1 MFNIQRILLNMK
13 RNQYSIKDLE
23 NLTSIKAHTIRIW
36 EQRYNLLQPKR
47 TDTNIRYYV
56 DEDLKKILNINLLYS
71 NGLKISKIAQLSETE
86 ILNESR
92 KLMMEKS
99 QVNDEM
105 VDLLLMSIIELDESK
120 VYGML
125 LYSFEEKSIEGF
137 YKDII
142 VPLLHKIGELWQLN
156 TISIGHEHFF
166 SNLLRAFFLS
176 KTSELKIEKTVDK
189 KVMMFLRP
197 GEEHELSLLLYNYI
211 FKREGWKVIYLGS
224 NVPYK
229 DLKLTYD
236 QMNPDIVLTSF
247 IARTAEGDFKKI
259 LAKIFD
265 HVPKEKVVLS
275 GHTSIV
281 YKDLIP
287 EEVAIIE
294 NQEDFENI
302 FV

>member
-1 MFNIQRILLNMK
+1 MFNIQSILLNMK

-47 TDTNIRYYV
+47 TDTNIRYY
-56 DEDLKKILNINLLYS
+56 EDDDLRKILNINLLYS
-71 NGLKISKIAQLSETE
+71 NGFKISKIAKLSENE
-86 ILNESR
+86 ILSESR
-92 KLMMEKS
+92 KLIMEKS

-105 VDLLLMSIIELDESK
+105 VDLLLMSIIELDENK
-120 VYGML
+120 TYGML
-125 LYSFEEKSIEGF
+125 LYAFEEKSIEEL
-137 YKDII
+137 YTDII
-142 VPLLHKIGELWQLN
+142 IPLLHKIGELWQLN

-166 SNLLRAFFLS
+166 SNLLRAFFLA
-176 KTSELKIEKTVDK
+176 KTSELKIEKKINK

-197 GEEHELSLLLYNYI
+197 GEEHELSLLLYNFI
-211 FKREGWKVIYLGS
+211 FKREGWQVIYLGS

-236 QMNPDIVLTSF
+236 QMNPDLILTSF
-247 IARTAEGDFKKI
+247 IARTSKGDFQKI
-259 LAKIFD
+259 LTKVLD
-265 HVPKEKVVLS
+265 NVPKEKMILS
-275 GHTSIV
+275 GYTSV
-281 YKDLIP
+281 MYKDLIP
-287 EEVAIIE
+287 KEVSIIE

>member
-1 MFNIQRILLNMK
+1 MFNFQSIFLNMK

-47 TDTNIRYYV
+47 TDTNIRYY
-56 DEDLKKILNINLLYS
+56 EDDDLRKILNINLLYS
-71 NGLKISKIAQLSETE
+71 NGFKISKIAKLSENE
-86 ILNESR
+86 ILSESR
-92 KLMMEKS
+92 KLIMEKS

-105 VDLLLMSIIELDESK
+105 VDLLLMSIIELDENK
-120 VYGML
+120 TYGML
-125 LYSFEEKSIEGF
+125 LYAFEEKSIEEL
-137 YKDII
+137 YTDII
-142 VPLLHKIGELWQLN
+142 IPLLHKIGELWQLN

-166 SNLLRAFFLS
+166 SNLLRAFFLA
-176 KTSELKIEKTVDK
+176 KTSELKIEKKVNK

-197 GEEHELSLLLYNYI
+197 GEEHELSLLLYNFI
-211 FKREGWKVIYLGS
+211 FKREGWQVIYLGS

-236 QMNPDIVLTSF
+236 QMNPDLILTSF
-247 IARTAEGDFKKI
+247 IARTSKGDFQKI
-259 LAKIFD
+259 LTKVLD
-265 HVPKEKVVLS
+265 NVPKEKMILS
-275 GHTSIV
+275 GYTSV
-281 YKDLIP
+281 MYKDLIP
-287 EEVAIIE
+287 KEVSIIE

>member
-1 MFNIQRILLNMK
+1 MFNIQSLLLNMK

-47 TDTNIRYYV
+47 TDTNIRYY
-56 DEDLKKILNINLLYS
+56 EDDDLRKILNINLLYS
-71 NGLKISKIAQLSETE
+71 NGFKISKIAKLSENE
-86 ILNESR
+86 ILSESQ
-92 KLMMEKS
+92 KLITEKS

-105 VDLLLMSIIELDESK
+105 VDLLLMSIIELDENK
-120 VYGML
+120 TYGML
-125 LYSFEEKSIEGF
+125 LYAFEEKSIEEL
-137 YKDII
+137 YTDII
-142 VPLLHKIGELWQLN
+142 IPLLHKIGELWQLN

-166 SNLLRAFFLS
+166 SNLLRAFFLA
-176 KTSELKIEKTVDK
+176 KTSELKIEKKVNK

-197 GEEHELSLLLYNYI
+197 GEEHELSLLLYNFI
-211 FKREGWKVIYLGS
+211 FKREGWQVIYLGS

-236 QMNPDIVLTSF
+236 QMNPDLILTSF
-247 IARTAEGDFKKI
+247 IARTSKGDFQKI
-259 LAKIFD
+259 LTKVLD
-265 HVPKEKVVLS
+265 NVPKEKMILS
-275 GHTSIV
+275 GYTSV
-281 YKDLIP
+281 MYKDLIP
-287 EEVAIIE
+287 KEVSIIE

>member
-1 MFNIQRILLNMK
+1 MK

-47 TDTNIRYYV
+47 TDTNIRYY
-56 DEDLKKILNINLLYS
+56 EDDDLRKILNINLLYS
-71 NGLKISKIAQLSETE
+71 NGFKISKIAKLSENE
-86 ILNESR
+86 ILSESR
-92 KLMMEKS
+92 KLIMEKS

-105 VDLLLMSIIELDESK
+105 VDLLLMSIIELDENK
-120 VYGML
+120 TYGML
-125 LYSFEEKSIEGF
+125 LYAFEEKSIEEL
-137 YKDII
+137 YTDII
-142 VPLLHKIGELWQLN
+142 IPLLHKIGELWQLN

-166 SNLLRAFFLS
+166 SNLLRAFFLA
-176 KTSELKIEKTVDK
+176 KTSELKIEKKVNK

-197 GEEHELSLLLYNYI
+197 GEEHELSLLLYNFI
-211 FKREGWKVIYLGS
+211 FKREGWQVIYLGS

-236 QMNPDIVLTSF
+236 QMNPDLILTSF
-247 IARTAEGDFKKI
+247 IARTSKCDFQKI
-259 LAKIFD
+259 LTKVLD
-265 HVPKEKVVLS
+265 NVPKEKMILS
-275 GHTSIV
+275 GYTSV
-281 YKDLIP
+281 MYKDLIP
-287 EEVAIIE
+287 KEVSIIE

>member
-1 MFNIQRILLNMK
+1 MK

-47 TDTNIRYYV
+47 TDTNIRYY
-56 DEDLKKILNINLLYS
+56 EDYDLRKILNINLLYS
-71 NGLKISKIAQLSETE
+71 NGFKISKIAKLSENE
-86 ILNESR
+86 ILSESR
-92 KLMMEKS
+92 KLIMEKS

-105 VDLLLMSIIELDESK
+105 VDLLLMSIIELDENK
-120 VYGML
+120 TYGML
-125 LYSFEEKSIEGF
+125 LYAFEEKSIEEL
-137 YKDII
+137 YTDII
-142 VPLLHKIGELWQLN
+142 IPLLHKIGELWQLN

-166 SNLLRAFFLS
+166 SNLLRAFFLA
-176 KTSELKIEKTVDK
+176 KTSELKIEKKVNK

-197 GEEHELSLLLYNYI
+197 GEEHELSLLLYNFI
-211 FKREGWKVIYLGS
+211 FKREGWQVIYLGS

-236 QMNPDIVLTSF
+236 QMNPDLILTSF
-247 IARTAEGDFKKI
+247 IARTSKGDFQKI
-259 LAKIFD
+259 LTKVLD
-265 HVPKEKVVLS
+265 NVPKEKMILS
-275 GHTSIV
+275 GYTSV
-281 YKDLIP
+281 MYKDLIP
-287 EEVAIIE
+287 KEVSIIE

>member
-1 MFNIQRILLNMK
+1 LFNIQSILLNMK

-47 TDTNIRYYV
+47 TDTNIRYY
-56 DEDLKKILNINLLYS
+56 EDDDLRKILNINLLYS
-71 NGLKISKIAQLSETE
+71 NGFKISKIAKLSENE
-86 ILNESR
+86 ILSESR
-92 KLMMEKS
+92 KLIMEKS

-105 VDLLLMSIIELDESK
+105 VDLLLMSIIELDENK
-120 VYGML
+120 TYGML
-125 LYSFEEKSIEGF
+125 LYAFEEKSIEEL
-137 YKDII
+137 YTDII
-142 VPLLHKIGELWQLN
+142 IPLLHKIGELWQLN

-166 SNLLRAFFLS
+166 SNLLRAFFLA
-176 KTSELKIEKTVDK
+176 KTSELKIEKKVNK

-197 GEEHELSLLLYNYI
+197 GEEHELSLLLYNFI
-211 FKREGWKVIYLGS
+211 FKREGWQVIYLGS

-236 QMNPDIVLTSF
+236 QMNPDLILTSF
-247 IARTAEGDFKKI
+247 IARTSKGDFQKI
-259 LAKIFD
+259 LTKVLD
-265 HVPKEKVVLS
+265 NVPKEKMILS
-275 GHTSIV
+275 GYTSV
-281 YKDLIP
+281 MYKDLIP
-287 EEVAIIE
+287 KEVSIIE

>member
-1 MFNIQRILLNMK
+1 MFNIQSILLNMK

-47 TDTNIRYYV
+47 TDTNIRYY
-56 DEDLKKILNINLLYS
+56 EDDDLRKILNINLLYS
-71 NGLKISKIAQLSETE
+71 NGFKISKIAKLSENE
-86 ILNESR
+86 IRSESR
-92 KLMMEKS
+92 KLIMEKS

-105 VDLLLMSIIELDESK
+105 VDLLLMSIIELDENK
-120 VYGML
+120 TYGML
-125 LYSFEEKSIEGF
+125 LYAFEEKSIEEL
-137 YKDII
+137 YTDII
-142 VPLLHKIGELWQLN
+142 IPLLHKIGELWQLN

-166 SNLLRAFFLS
+166 SNLLRAFFLA
-176 KTSELKIEKTVDK
+176 KTSELKIEKKVNK

-197 GEEHELSLLLYNYI
+197 GEEHELSLLLYNFI
-211 FKREGWKVIYLGS
+211 FKREGWQVIYLGS

-236 QMNPDIVLTSF
+236 QMNPDLILTSF
-247 IARTAEGDFKKI
+247 IARTSKGDFQKI
-259 LAKIFD
+259 LTKVLD
-265 HVPKEKVVLS
+265 NVPKEKMILS
-275 GHTSIV
+275 GYTSV
-281 YKDLIP
+281 MYKDLIP
-287 EEVAIIE
+287 KEVSIIE

>member
-1 MFNIQRILLNMK
+1 MFNIQSILLNMK

-47 TDTNIRYYV
+47 TDTNIRYY
-56 DEDLKKILNINLLYS
+56 EDDDLRKILNINLLYS
-71 NGLKISKIAQLSETE
+71 NGFKISKIAKLSENE
-86 ILNESR
+86 ILSESR
-92 KLMMEKS
+92 KLIMEKS

-105 VDLLLMSIIELDESK
+105 VDLLLMSIIELDENK
-120 VYGML
+120 TYGML
-125 LYSFEEKSIEGF
+125 LYAFEEKSIEEL
-137 YKDII
+137 YTDII
-142 VPLLHKIGELWQLN
+142 IPLLHKIGELWQLN

-166 SNLLRAFFLS
+166 SNLLRAFFLA
-176 KTSELKIEKTVDK
+176 KTSELKIEKKVNK

-197 GEEHELSLLLYNYI
+197 GEEHELSLLLYNFI
-211 FKREGWKVIYLGS
+211 FKREGWQVIYLGS

-236 QMNPDIVLTSF
+236 QMNPDLILTSF
-247 IARTAEGDFKKI
+247 IARTSKGDFQKI
-259 LAKIFD
+259 LTKVLD
-265 HVPKEKVVLS
+265 NVPKEKMILS
-275 GHTSIV
+275 GYTSV
-281 YKDLIP
+281 MYKDLIP
-287 EEVAIIE
+287 KEVSIIE

>member
-1 MFNIQRILLNMK
+1 MK

-47 TDTNIRYYV
+47 TDTNIRYY
-56 DEDLKKILNINLLYS
+56 EDDDLRKILNINLLYS
-71 NGLKISKIAQLSETE
+71 NGFKISKIAKLSENE
-86 ILNESR
+86 ILSESR
-92 KLMMEKS
+92 KLIMEKS

-105 VDLLLMSIIELDESK
+105 VDLLLMSIIELDENK
-120 VYGML
+120 TYGML
-125 LYSFEEKSIEGF
+125 LYAFEEKSIEEL
-137 YKDII
+137 YTDII
-142 VPLLHKIGELWQLN
+142 IPLLHKIGELWQLN

-166 SNLLRAFFLS
+166 SNLLRAFFLA
-176 KTSELKIEKTVDK
+176 KTSELKIEKKVNK

-197 GEEHELSLLLYNYI
+197 GEEHELSLLLYNFI
-211 FKREGWKVIYLGS
+211 FKREGWQVIYLGS

-236 QMNPDIVLTSF
+236 QMNPDLILTSF
-247 IARTAEGDFKKI
+247 IARTSKGDFQKI
-259 LAKIFD
+259 LTKVLD
-265 HVPKEKVVLS
+265 NVPKEKMILS
-275 GHTSIV
+275 GYTSV
-281 YKDLIP
+281 MYKDLIP
-287 EEVAIIE
+287 KEVSIIE

>member
-1 MFNIQRILLNMK
+1 MFNIQSILLNMK

-47 TDTNIRYYV
+47 TDTNIRYY
-56 DEDLKKILNINLLYS
+56 EDDDLRKILNINLLYS
-71 NGLKISKIAQLSETE
+71 NGFKISKIAKLSENE
-86 ILNESR
+86 ILSESR
-92 KLMMEKS
+92 KLIMEKS

-105 VDLLLMSIIELDESK
+105 VDLLLMSIIELDENK
-120 VYGML
+120 TYGML
-125 LYSFEEKSIEGF
+125 LYAFEEKSIEEL
-137 YKDII
+137 YTDII
-142 VPLLHKIGELWQLN
+142 IPLLHKIGELWQLN

-166 SNLLRAFFLS
+166 SNLLRAFFIS
-176 KTSELKIEKTVDK
+176 KTSELKIEKKVNK

-197 GEEHELSLLLYNYI
+197 GEEHELSLLLYNFI
-211 FKREGWKVIYLGS
+211 FKREGWQVIYLGS

-236 QMNPDIVLTSF
+236 QMNPDLILTSF
-247 IARTAEGDFKKI
+247 IARTSKGDFQKI
-259 LAKIFD
+259 LTKVLD
-265 HVPKEKVVLS
+265 NVPKEKMILS
-275 GHTSIV
+275 GYTSV
-281 YKDLIP
+281 MYKDLIP
-287 EEVAIIE
+287 KEVSIIE